1 MLMPTIIGVLV
12 GMVLAQRFK
21 VLALFP
27 VIVLTL
33 FVASSAAIVHPTAA
47 WTLGLITILM
57 IVGLQLATFS
67 ASVFATSRC
76 SLAPAGGARL
86 HSHAPCRHSVPPIRR
101 ILCHHSVP
109 PITRILY
116 SIELSP
122 FCKSPTL

>member
-57 IVGLQLATFS
+57 IVGLQLGYLFGIGIRHVTLLTR
-67 ASVFATSRC
+67 ASRRRATS
-76 SLAPAGGARL
+76 LAR
-86 HSHAPCRHSVPPIRR
+86 S
-101 ILCHHSVP
+101 
-109 PITRILY
+109 
-116 SIELSP
+116 LSP
-122 FCKSPTL
+122 QRPAH